1 MKTFTELVTFK
12 NFDYVDEQVI
22 KHYMIHRGFNE
33 TLNYY
38 TFESLGIF
46 KGCKNIVN
54 YIIKNY
60 NDKELHISASNING
74 LPNKFFDKINVYF
87 TSNDI
92 EGING
97 SYTAGY
103 DDDEDRD
110 LTVLNDKYIK
120 NT

>member
-22 KHYMIHRGFNE
+22 KHYMIHCGFNN
-33 TLNYY
+33 TLKYY

-46 KGCKNIVN
+46 NGCKNIVN

-60 NDKELHISASNING
+60 NNDKELHINVSDIKG
-74 LPNKFFDKINVYF
+74 LQNKFFDKINIYF

-97 SYTAGY
+97 SYAAGY
-103 DDDEDRD
+103 DDDE
-110 LTVLNDKYIK
+110 KK
-120 NT
+120 

>member
-1 MKTFTELVTFK
+1 MKTFTEFIIFK

-54 YIIKNY
+54 YITEKLKPIY
-60 NDKELHISASNING
+60 L
-74 LPNKFFDKINVYF
+74 
-87 TSNDI
+87 
-92 EGING
+92 
-97 SYTAGY
+97 
-103 DDDEDRD
+103 R
-110 LTVLNDKYIK
+110 
-120 NT
+120 